1 MAYLEKNDPSFISI
15 WLENIA
21 RNEEAM
27 KINQMKEE
35 AKLEVARLE
44 LEADQQKIK
53 ELKLS
58 GKQSIASGT

>member
-1 MAYLEKNDPSFISI
+1 
-15 WLENIA
+15 
-21 RNEEAM
+21 M